1 MQAPEVK
8 VSDAEATPSI
18 ETRASSINRALD
30 QIGDM
35 WTILILQEIF
45 WGINTFGDMLAA
57 TGASRGI
64 LSNRLEWLQQIECL
78 KKAPSPDA
86 RVPRLSTHEKI
97 NGALRQRAD
106 GDCLGAPVL
115 LASTTR

>member
-1 MQAPEVK
+1 MQAPGVK

-45 WGINTFGDMLAA
+45 
-57 TGASRGI
+57 GASTP
-64 LSNRLEWLQQIECL
+64 SETCSQRL
-78 KKAPSPDA
+78 A
-86 RVPRLSTHEKI
+86 RRAVSYRTDSSGCSRLS
-97 NGALRQRAD
+97 
-106 GDCLGAPVL
+106 V
-115 LASTTR
+115 